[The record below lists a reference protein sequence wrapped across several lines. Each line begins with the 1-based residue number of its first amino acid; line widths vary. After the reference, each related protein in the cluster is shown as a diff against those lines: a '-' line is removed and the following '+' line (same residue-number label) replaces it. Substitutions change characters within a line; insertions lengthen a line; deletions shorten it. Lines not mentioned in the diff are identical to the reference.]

1 VQDYLAAG
9 TSLIWLV
16 YPSTQTVTE
25 YTTGGQVRHLTP
37 DDELNG
43 RDVIPG
49 FRYSLNRL
57 FR

>member
-9 TSLIWLV
+9 TSMIWLV

-25 YTTGGQVRHLTP
+25 YATSGQVRHLILA
-37 DDELNG
+37 DELDG
-43 RDVIPG
+43 GDVIPG
-49 FRYSLNRL
+49 FRYSLDRL